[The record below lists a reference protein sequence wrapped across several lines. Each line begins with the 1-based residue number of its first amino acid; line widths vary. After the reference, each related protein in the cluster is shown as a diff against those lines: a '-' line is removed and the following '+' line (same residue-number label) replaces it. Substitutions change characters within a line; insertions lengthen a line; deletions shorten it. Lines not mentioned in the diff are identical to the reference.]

1 MIEIGKVPAG
11 TRLTEEELREIFRA
25 YKERAI
31 VANKVWE
38 AEREEAERFFDG
50 TQWPEG
56 VWVASKGE
64 RPALTFNRIPPRV
77 EPDYLSATRD
87 IARSG

>member
-1 MIEIGKVPAG
+1 MIEIGKIPTG
-11 TRLTEEELREIFRA
+11 TRLTEEKLAELFRG
-25 YKERAI
+25 YNERAI
-31 VANKVWE
+31 AANKAWE

-56 VWVASKGE
+56 IWVAGKGD
-64 RPALTFNRIPPRV
+64 RPAHVFNRIPPRS